1 MNLKPLKSLK
11 IIIGTRVALEVMP
24 HILWCWPTPSE
35 VDGGHVAVEV
45 APSIPT
51 SIILHIAVM

>member
-24 HILWCWPTPSE
+24 HILWCWSTPPE
-35 VDGGHVAVEV
+35 VDGDHVAVEV

-51 SIILHIAVM
+51 SIILHIAAV